1 MTGTYTFDIFMTL
14 DGFGGHTGD
23 WGGYWGKQGPELLA
37 YRAAAFTDT
46 ARLVVG
52 AGSFRDNLQFFG
64 GVDDDGLG
72 DEWIVRLRDLPTTV
86 ISSTLTGP
94 FDWPDATVE
103 SGDAAEVVRRLK
115 AESDG
120 PLRSHGSL
128 TLNRSLIAAGLVDEI
143 EVTVFPVLCGRT
155 GALPV
160 FENVG
165 DFDLELVR
173 ARTLDGSTQ
182 VLTYHPTAHPGT

>member
-1 MTGTYTFDIFMTL
+1 MPDATYTFDIFMTL

-23 WGGYWGKQGPELLA
+23 WGGYWGKQGPDLLA
-37 YRAAAFTDT
+37 YRAAAFADT

-86 ISSTLTGP
+86 ISSTLAGP
-94 FDWPDATVE
+94 FDWPDATVA
-103 SGDAAEVVRRLK
+103 SGDAVDIVRRLK

-120 PLRSHGSL
+120 RLRSHGSL
-128 TLNRSLIAAGLVDEI
+128 TLNRALIDAGLVDEI

-160 FENVG
+160 FADVG
-165 DFDLELVR
+165 DFDLELLR
-173 ARTLDGSTQ
+173 ARTFDGGTQ
-182 VLTYHPTAHPGT
+182 VLTYRPTRHG